1 MAVAESLSL
10 LLTPLPFMSAFPCSM
25 SGPIRNI
32 PRGCQHLALIITLG
46 VLPSIPLLGWEQWLA
61 LPVSTLF
68 SRGPTFHVAANIV
81 KTQLRSCAPLS
92 KLSIAQ
98 EVIGPVIHGRHLSDP
113 IPTHCAHGSLEHILL
128 PHRLLPQTSCSG
140 FRLGIPWP
148 ALYCTHSSL
157 RSASWWLSTAPSC
170 AHTGTHALV
179 HLHMYESPQ
188 CIHFPV
194 MNRSPLNVSYRMLIH
209 DVFVYRSTTSV

>member
-10 LLTPLPFMSAFPCSM
+10 PLTPLPFMSAFPCSM

-68 SRGPTFHVAANIV
+68 SCGPTFHVAANIV

-92 KLSIAQ
+92 KLSTAQ
-98 EVIGPVIHGRHLSDP
+98 EVIGPVIHGRHLSDL
-113 IPTHCAHGSLEHILL
+113 IPTHCARGSLEHILL
-128 PHRLLPQTSCSG
+128 PHRLLPQTSCSD
-140 FRLGIPWP
+140 FRLGTPWP
-148 ALYCTHSSL
+148 ALDCTHSSP

-170 AHTGTHALV
+170 AHTDTCTGTPPHV
-179 HLHMYESPQ
+179 
-188 CIHFPV
+188 
-194 MNRSPLNVSYRMLIH
+194 
-209 DVFVYRSTTSV
+209 